1 MIILKD
7 IAVRRG
13 PQLLIEDVNLTI
25 NPGQKLALIG
35 ANGCGKSSFFALL
48 TGALSADKGDITGM
62 ANIRLAHMAQEV
74 SGSSV
79 SAHAYVFAGHKL
91 AFETQAKLNK
101 AEANE
106 DYETAAQLHQIM
118 DEHNL
123 YGVSREAS
131 LMLEGLGF
139 PTEQHQ
145 NAVSSFS
152 GGWRIRLN
160 LARAL
165 LTPSDL
171 LLLDEPTNHL
181 DLDAT
186 VWLQNWLN
194 QYQGTIVLIS
204 HDRDFI
210 DAVCERIV
218 HVEHQRLNSYTGNYS
233 QFEEQRADRL
243 AQQQALFE
251 KQTKR
256 IAEIEAFVARFRY
269 KATKAKQAQ
278 SRLKELERLPKVA
291 AIQADSPFQFRFLE
305 PKGVSDPLLKLEHA
319 NIGYQ
324 ASSPVLSGVNLTLRP
339 DSRIGLIG
347 RNGAG
352 KSTLLKALVGDLD
365 LLKGERAP
373 GAHCK
378 IGYFNQHQLE
388 ALDLEASPLQH
399 LLRLRPDA
407 RDQEALNFLGGFDF
421 RGDMAT
427 DPIAPRSGGEKAR
440 LALAQIVWQAPNVL
454 ILDEPTNHLDLM
466 MRAALE
472 FALQGFQGAVIL
484 VTHDRHLLRNC
495 IDELYL
501 VDAGKVRLFENDLHD
516 YEQWILSDKR
526 EVAVQSKTPERELG
540 GNKKAQRQDAA
551 TRRAQLQPLQKA
563 VKQAEKAMGETESA
577 LSAIREKLADETL
590 YSAERKQD
598 LTELLA
604 EEGRLARA
612 LSEHEEAWLLAQ
624 EALEEAEQ
632 PFKVSGHRN

>member
-79 SAHAYVFAGHKL
+79 SAHEYVFAGHKL
-91 AFETQAKLNK
+91 AFETQAQLNK
-101 AEANE
+101 AEASE
-106 DYETAAQLHQIM
+106 DYETAATLHQVM

-123 YGVSREAS
+123 YGVAREAS

-218 HVEHQRLNSYTGNYS
+218 HVEHQRLHSYTGNYS

-243 AQQQALFE
+243 AQQQAIFE
-251 KQTKR
+251 KQSKR

-305 PKGVSDPLLKLEHA
+305 PKGVSDPLLKLEHGD
-319 NIGYQ
+319 IGYR
-324 ASSPVLSGVNLTLRP
+324 ADSPVLSGVNLTLRP

-407 RDQEALNFLGGFDF
+407 RDQDALNFLGGFDF

-472 FALQGFQGAVIL
+472 FALQGFKGAVIL

-501 VDAGKVRLFENDLHD
+501 VDGGKARLFESDLHD

-526 EVAVQSKTPERELG
+526 EVAVQNNRPEREIG
-540 GNKKAQRQDAA
+540 GNKKTQRQDAA
-551 TRRAQLQPLQKA
+551 TKRAQLQPLQKA
-563 VKQAEKAMGETESA
+563 VKQAEKAMGETDSA
-577 LSAIREKLADETL
+577 LSAIREKLSDETL
-590 YSAERKQD
+590 YSAEHKQQ

-612 LSEHEEAWLLAQ
+612 LGEYEEAWLLAQ
-624 EALEEAEQ
+624 EALDEAELAL
-632 PFKVSGHRN
+632 KA

>member
-79 SAHAYVFAGHKL
+79 SAHAFVFAGHKL
-91 AFETQAKLNK
+91 AFETQTQLNQ
-101 AEANE
+101 AEASE
-106 DYETAAQLHQIM
+106 DYESAAKLHQVM

-123 YGVSREAS
+123 YGVAREAS

-139 PTEQHQ
+139 PTEQHK
-145 NAVSSFS
+145 NPVSSFS

-407 RDQEALNFLGGFDF
+407 RDQDALNFLGGFDF

-472 FALQGFQGAVIL
+472 FALQGFQGAVML

-526 EVAVQSKTPERELG
+526 LVAVQSKTPERELG

-590 YSAERKQD
+590 YSAERKQE

-604 EEGRLARA
+604 EEGHLARA
-612 LSEHEEAWLLAQ
+612 LGEHEETWLLAQ